1 MQTIHG
7 VFAERVRETP
17 DAVAVSACDGEL
29 TYAELDARADRTAR
43 RLWRHGV
50 RPGDVVAV
58 HAERSA
64 AAVAMILAVLKAGSA
79 YLSLDARQPFERR
92 QTILDDASVKVVL
105 SQAHLAAEMSSHGRT
120 VLTPDGDGQAD
131 DGGQADSGGQAA
143 RPAAVTTPEDIAYVA
158 YTSGSTGPPK
168 GVCVPHRAVLRLVVG
183 TDIAD
188 IRRDDVF
195 LQFAPLAFDASTWEV
210 WGALLAG
217 ARLAVP
223 PPGQLSAAE
232 LTAYAGREG
241 VTMMW
246 LTAGLFHHVVDT
258 GLAEL
263 RGLRYLLAGGDVLSA
278 PHVARAVA
286 ALPETTVVN
295 GYGPTENTTFSCCHP
310 MREAPVTTTVPIGRP
325 IRGSGVR
332 VLDERLRP
340 VPEDGEGELYVTGE
354 GLAHGYLG
362 NPGRTAER
370 FVADPYAA
378 TPGARMYRTGDRV
391 RWLTDGTLEFLGRDD
406 DQVKIRGFR
415 VETGEVESA
424 LAAVPGVARAAV
436 VVQRA
441 PSGERRL
448 IGHVV
453 ADDGGQLSALDVRER
468 LVRVLPDYCVPA
480 LVRIVDTLPL
490 TPNGKVDR
498 AALAAA
504 SVQER
509 PELSAPHRAPESPV
523 ERAICQLWTDH
534 IGVLGVGADDDFF
547 EIGGHSLLAVT
558 ILGELRRSYGVE
570 ISPRSLY
577 LDPSPA
583 GLARAVQEAR
593 SRS

>member
-17 DAVAVSACDGEL
+17 DAVAVSAHDGEL
-29 TYAELDARADRTAR
+29 TYAALDARADRTAG
-43 RLWRHGV
+43 RLRRHGV

-64 AAVAMILAVLKAGSA
+64 AAVVMLLAVLKAGSA
-79 YLSLDARQPFERR
+79 YLALDTRQPFERR
-92 QTILDDASVKVVL
+92 QTILDDASAKVVL
-105 SQAHLAAEMSSHGRT
+105 SPPHLAAEMSAHGRT
-120 VLTPDGDGQAD
+120 VLTPDGGEQAD
-131 DGGQADSGGQAA
+131 GGLP
-143 RPAAVTTPEDIAYVA
+143 PAGTGPEDIAYVA
-158 YTSGSTGPPK
+158 YTSGSTGRPK

-183 TDIAD
+183 TDITD
-188 IRRDDVF
+188 IRADDVF

-217 ARLAVP
+217 ARLAVA

-241 VTMMW
+241 VTLMW
-246 LTAGLFHHVVDT
+246 LTAGLFHQVVDT
-258 GLAEL
+258 GLDEL
-263 RGLRYLLAGGDVLSA
+263 GGLRCLLAGGDVLSA

-310 MREAPVTTTVPIGRP
+310 MREAPATATVPIGRP
-325 IRGSGVR
+325 IRGTGAR

-340 VPEDGEGELYVTGE
+340 VPDGEEGELYVTGE

-362 NPGRTAER
+362 APGRTAER
-370 FVADPYAA
+370 FVADPYAP

-391 RWLTDGTLEFLGRDD
+391 RRLSDGTLEFLGRDD

-424 LAAVPGVARAAV
+424 LAALPGVARAAV

-453 ADDGGQLSALDVRER
+453 ADDTGPLSALDVRER

-498 AALAAA
+498 AALAAT
-504 SVQER
+504 SVQDR
-509 PELSAPHRAPESPV
+509 PELSAPHRAPESQL
-523 ERAICQLWTDH
+523 ERAIVQLWTDH
-534 IGVLGVGADDDFF
+534 IGVVGIGADDDFF

-558 ILGELRRSYGVE
+558 ILGELRRSYGVD
-570 ISPRSLY
+570 ILPRSLY

-583 GLARAVQEAR
+583 GLARAVAEAR
-593 SRS
+593 SQS

>member
-17 DAVAVSACDGEL
+17 DAVAVSAHDGEL
-29 TYAELDARADRTAR
+29 TYAALDARADRTAG
-43 RLWRHGV
+43 RLRRHGV
-50 RPGDVVAV
+50 SPGDVVAV

-64 AAVAMILAVLKAGSA
+64 AAVVMLLAVLKAGSA
-79 YLSLDARQPFERR
+79 YLALDARQPFERR

-105 SQAHLAAEMSSHGRT
+105 SSPHLAAEMSTHGRT
-120 VLTPDGDGQAD
+120 VLTPDGGEQAD
-131 DGGQADSGGQAA
+131 DGL
-143 RPAAVTTPEDIAYVA
+143 PAAGPAAGTGPEDIAYVA
-158 YTSGSTGPPK
+158 YTSGSTGRPK

-183 TDIAD
+183 TDITD
-188 IRRDDVF
+188 IRADDVF

-217 ARLAVP
+217 ARLAVA
-223 PPGQLSAAE
+223 PPGHLSAAE

-241 VTMMW
+241 VTVMW
-246 LTAGLFHHVVDT
+246 LTAGLFHQVVDT
-258 GLAEL
+258 GLDEL
-263 RGLRYLLAGGDVLSA
+263 RGLRCLLAGGDVLSE

-310 MREAPVTTTVPIGRP
+310 MREAPATATVPIGRP
-325 IRGSGVR
+325 IRGTGAR

-340 VPEDGEGELYVTGE
+340 VSDGEEGELYVTGE

-362 NPGRTAER
+362 APGRTAER
-370 FVADPYAA
+370 FVADPYAS

-391 RWLTDGTLEFLGRDD
+391 RRLSDGTLEFLGRDD

-415 VETGEVESA
+415 VEIGEVESA
-424 LAAVPGVARAAV
+424 LASLPGVARAAV

-441 PSGERRL
+441 PSGEPRL

-453 ADDGGQLSALDVRER
+453 ADDAGPLSALDVRER
-468 LVRVLPDYCVPA
+468 LVRVLPEYCVPA

-498 AALAAA
+498 AALAAT
-504 SVQER
+504 SVQDR
-509 PELSAPHRAPESPV
+509 PELSAPYRAPESPL
-523 ERAICQLWTDH
+523 ELAIVQLWTDH
-534 IGVLGVGADDDFF
+534 IGVVGIGADDDFF

-558 ILGELRRSYGVE
+558 ILGELRRSYGVD

-583 GLARAVQEAR
+583 GLARAVAEAR
-593 SRS
+593 SQS

>member
-1 MQTIHG
+1 MTMQSIQG

-17 DAVAVSACDGEL
+17 DAIAVSAPDGEL
-29 TYAELDARADRTAR
+29 TYAALDAGADRTAR

-50 RPGDVVAV
+50 RHGDVVAV

-64 AAVAMILAVLKAGSA
+64 AAVVMLLAVLKAGA
-79 YLSLDARQPFERR
+79 AFLALDARQPFERR

-105 SQAHLAAEMSSHGRT
+105 SPPHLAAEMSPHGRT
-120 VLTPDGDGQAD
+120 VLTPDDGVQAD
-131 DGGQADSGGQAA
+131 DD
-143 RPAAVTTPEDIAYVA
+143 PAVVPPATTGPDDIAYVA
-158 YTSGSTGPPK
+158 YTSGSTGRPK

-183 TDIAD
+183 TDIVD
-188 IRRDDVF
+188 LRGDDVF

-210 WGALLAG
+210 WGALLTG
-217 ARLAVP
+217 GRLAVA

-241 VTMMW
+241 VTVMW
-246 LTAGLFHHVVDT
+246 LTAGLFHQVVDT
-258 GLAEL
+258 GLDDL
-263 RGLRYLLAGGDVLSA
+263 RGLRCLLAGGDVLSA

-295 GYGPTENTTFSCCHP
+295 VYGPTENTTFSCCHP
-310 MREAPVTTTVPIGRP
+310 VRKAPTTPTVPIGRP
-325 IRGSGVR
+325 IRGSGAR

-340 VPEDGEGELYVTGE
+340 VPDGEEGELYVTGE

-362 NPGRTAER
+362 DPGRTAER
-370 FVADPYAA
+370 FVADPYAQQ
-378 TPGARMYRTGDRV
+378 PGARMYRTGDRV
-391 RWLTDGTLEFLGRDD
+391 RRLPDGTLEFLGRDD

-424 LAAVPGVARAAV
+424 LAALPGVARAAV

-453 ADDGGQLSALDVRER
+453 AADGGHLSVLDVRER
-468 LVRVLPDYCVPA
+468 LERVLPDYCVPA

-490 TPNGKVDR
+490 TANGKVDR

-504 SVQER
+504 SVLDR
-509 PELSAPHRAPESPV
+509 PELSAPHRAPESPL
-523 ERAICQLWTDH
+523 EHAIVQLWTDH
-534 IGVLGVGADDDFF
+534 IGVVGIGADDDFF

-558 ILGELRRSYGVE
+558 ILGELRRAYGVE

-583 GLARAVQEAR
+583 GLARAVAEAR